1 MKCLATALRSERGF
15 TLMEMVI
22 ATGIMLVITGTIF
35 QMLNP
40 SYGTFK
46 AQPETSDLQQRLRVA
61 ADTVQKDLIMAGA
74 GMYSGQMVGTLD
86 AYFSPLLPHKVGT
99 VSPDPAGTFHA
110 NPNCPTTCAEA
121 VTIMYVPTTTAQTTL
136 AQDMPTPSSELKVN
150 PEPGCPVDG
159 SEQLCG
165 FKEGMRVLIMSPNGD
180 YDIFTIT
187 NVQGSAGHIQHRD
200 DKFTTHFPA
209 GSWITE
215 VVSATYYL
223 QDDGVSTPQLRYYNG
238 YDTDLPVADN
248 IVDFRVEFFGDP
260 SPPEVVKPYT
270 GVATDVGPWTTY
282 GPRPPEL
289 TGTNIDQPFAPG
301 ENCLFKVDAG
311 SGLQVPRP
319 EMQTLGAPGAEP
331 VLMPASMLTD
341 GPWCPADVNTA
352 GEELPSKYDADML
365 RVRKVRLTFRVQV
378 ADATLRGPAGTL
390 FSHGGTSN
398 SGARLVPDQE
408 IRFDVA
414 PRNLNLGR

>member
-1 MKCLATALRSERGF
+1 
-15 TLMEMVI
+15 
-22 ATGIMLVITGTIF
+22 MLVVTATIF

-46 AQPETSDLQQRLRVA
+46 AQPETADLQQRLRVA

-187 NVQGSAGHIQHRD
+187 NVQDALPGGLVDHRSGLGDLLPPGRRRQHAATAVLQRLRHGSPRRRQHRRL
-200 DKFTTHFPA
+200 
-209 GSWITE
+209 SR
-215 VVSATYYL
+215 
-223 QDDGVSTPQLRYYNG
+223 GVLRRS
-238 YDTDLPVADN
+238 VA
-248 IVDFRVEFFGDP
+248 
-260 SPPEVVKPYT
+260 
-270 GVATDVGPWTTY
+270 A
-282 GPRPPEL
+282 
-289 TGTNIDQPFAPG
+289 
-301 ENCLFKVDAG
+301 
-311 SGLQVPRP
+311 
-319 EMQTLGAPGAEP
+319 
-331 VLMPASMLTD
+331 
-341 GPWCPADVNTA
+341 
-352 GEELPSKYDADML
+352 
-365 RVRKVRLTFRVQV
+365 
-378 ADATLRGPAGTL
+378 
-390 FSHGGTSN
+390 
-398 SGARLVPDQE
+398 
-408 IRFDVA
+408 
-414 PRNLNLGR
+414 

>member
-1 MKCLATALRSERGF
+1 MTGVQTTVRSERGF
-15 TLMEMVI
+15 TLIEMAM
-22 ATGIMLVITGTIF
+22 ATAIMLVITATIF
-35 QMLNP
+35 SMLNP
-40 SYGTFK
+40 SYGAFQ
-46 AQPETSDLQQRLRVA
+46 AQPETADMQQRLRVV
-61 ADTVQKDLIMAGA
+61 ADTVQKDLMMAGA

-99 VSPDPAGTFHA
+99 VSPDPAGTFHS
-110 NPNCPTTCAEA
+110 NPNCPETCTEA

-136 AQDMPTPSSELKVN
+136 SQDMPTPSSELKVN
-150 PEPGCPVDG
+150 PEPGCPNDP

-165 FKEGMRVLIMSPNGD
+165 FKEGMRVLIMSPDGD

-187 NVQGSAGHIQHRD
+187 NVQDNAGHIQHRD
-200 DKFTTHFPA
+200 DKFTTQFPA

-223 QDDGVSTPQLRYYNG
+223 QDDGVNTPQLRYYDG
-238 YDTDLPVADN
+238 YETDLPVADN

-260 SPPEVVKPYT
+260 SPPEIIKPPT
-270 GVATDVGPWTTY
+270 GLAGDVGPWTTY
-282 GPRPPEL
+282 GPRPPAL
-289 TGTNIDQPFAPG
+289 GSTTLDQPFSAG
-301 ENCLFKVDAG
+301 ENCIFKVDAG

-319 EMQTLGAPGAEP
+319 EMQTLGAAGTEP

-341 GPWCPADVNTA
+341 GPWCPADKNID
-352 GEELPSKYDADML
+352 GLDLPSKYDADML

-378 ADATLRGPAGTL
+378 AQATLRGPAGTL
-390 FSHGGTSN
+390 FRHGGTSN
-398 SGARLVPDQE
+398 SGSRFVPDQE
-408 IRFDVA
+408 VRFDVT